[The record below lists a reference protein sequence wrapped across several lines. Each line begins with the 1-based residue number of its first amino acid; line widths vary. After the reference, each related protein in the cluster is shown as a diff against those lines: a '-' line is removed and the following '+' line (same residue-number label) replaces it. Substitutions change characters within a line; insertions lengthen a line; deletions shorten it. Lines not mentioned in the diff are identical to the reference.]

1 MSYNKKVW
9 KSGDRI
15 TKEALNNMENG
26 IEAAHQNS
34 GGTGTSY
41 DDTAIKTDINT
52 IKTDLGTETLN
63 TTAKNVKGAVNE
75 VAAQYKDIAN
85 IGTKEKLNG
94 KFKSTTL
101 EDILLEI
108 YYKIYKTIT
117 NPLSIQINGLIPE
130 INFVADNW
138 SSMTKED
145 PIISQATIDF
155 NGLNW
160 QGYAELKW
168 QGSSSLNY
176 DKKNLTGKFF
186 EDEAKTK
193 KQKFNIK
200 LDANSKAWGN
210 ENKFCF
216 KANYI
221 DHTHAK
227 NIIGARL
234 WSEIVKSRSDYNS
247 LPQELRES
255 PNNCA
260 INGFPVKV
268 TVNGV
273 YQGLYTWNIPK
284 DGWMFNMDEDNP
296 NHAVLCCE
304 YNPNKAI
311 ASALACEFR
320 ATAKCDGTDWSPE
333 FPDALSDAIKISFN
347 NLVNCIKDTDDA
359 TFKATIGNYLD
370 IKSAID
376 YYAYCYYGGFV
387 DSLSKNMILMTYD
400 GIKWLCSMYDM
411 DTWTGSW
418 IDGTLKINYN
428 VLCPEGYQEKYNLLW
443 ERIEKCFAKELK
455 QRYSELRQNIL
466 TSTNVVKKFTD
477 FMNII
482 GSDLYAQD
490 LVPYP
495 NIPNGHVDL
504 LANITQFITRRET
517 FVDSE
522 IQALEEIDITS
533 IPVAGIT
540 IDESLTIDENETGK
554 INATISP
561 ANATNKTITWSSENG
576 NIVNVDSSTGVV
588 TAVSIGTTTITATTQ
603 DGNYT
608 DTCRVTVKAEVI
620 PTEFK
625 ISYLNQWQT
634 DRNYPEKDNTI
645 CFYTTADKN
654 GKYYNS
660 GLIQAMTESNFAE
673 ISNTHCHVEG
683 FTQCSANSLKSQD
696 VEGYHTWVGERL
708 YVRILKSKLSS
719 ATVEGMKEYF
729 TNNPLKVTY
738 VVDDTE
744 EFVTYKLANMEGWT
758 ISSDANGTK
767 VITTTS
773 GIDLTN
779 DTKKAVIIF
788 SKDNKW
794 DYFKGQKN
802 EAGWVSGFNN
812 QVQVYFD
819 STIIPEGVTL
829 ASFKQYLQANNVRI
843 AYLKAKE

>member
-1 MSYNKKVW
+1 MPKNMKTRKAKDGFNYPYTSPDLVIDQNGKSVTTKFNELEDKMKKVG
-9 KSGDRI
+9 S
-15 TKEALNNMENG
+15 
-26 IEAAHQNS
+26 
-34 GGTGTSY
+34 TSI
-41 DDTAIKTDINT
+41 DDT
-52 IKTDLGTETLN
+52 N
-63 TTAKNVKGAVNE
+63 TTTDKTWSSSKIDS
-75 VAAQYKDIAN
+75 QFKDIAN
-85 IGTKEKLNG
+85 IGTKEKLSG
-94 KFKSTTL
+94 KFKATTL

-108 YYKIYKTIT
+108 YNKIYSQTPQIT
-117 NPLSIQINGLIPE
+117 NPLSMQINGLIPE

-138 SSMTKED
+138 SSMTKEN
-145 PIISQATIDF
+145 PIIAQSEIDF
-155 NGLNW
+155 NGLKW

-168 QGSSSLNY
+168 QGSSSIKY
-176 DKKNLTGKFF
+176 DKKNLTGKFY
-186 EDEAKTK
+186 EDRTKAK

-200 LDANSKAWGN
+200 LDANSKEWGN

-260 INGFPVKV
+260 IDGFPVKV

-284 DGWMFNMDEDNP
+284 DGWMFNMNENNS

-304 YNPNKAI
+304 YNWNNKT
-311 ASALACEFR
+311 SACEFR

-333 FPDALSDAIKISFN
+333 FPDVLPDAIKISFN
-347 NLVNCIKDTDDA
+347 NLVNCIKDTDYA

-370 IKSAID
+370 VKSAID

-411 DTWTGSW
+411 DTWAGSY
-418 IDGTLKINYN
+418 INGELNINYN

-443 ERIEKCFAKELK
+443 ERLEKCFAKELK
-455 QRYSELRQNIL
+455 QRYSELRQSIL
-466 TSTNVVKKFTD
+466 TSSNVIKKFTD

-490 LVPYP
+490 LTPYP
-495 NIPNGHVDL
+495 NIPNGNVDL
-504 LANITQFITRRET
+504 LANITQFITQRET

-522 IQALEEIDITS
+522 IEALEEIDVTS
-533 IPVAGIT
+533 IPVTGIT
-540 IDESLTIDENETGK
+540 IDETLTIDENGTGK
-554 INATISP
+554 INATITP
-561 ANATNKTITWSSENG
+561 ANATNKTIVWSSENEK
-576 NIVNVDSSTGVV
+576 VVSVDSNTGIV
-588 TAVSIGTTTITATTQ
+588 TAVSVGTTTITATTQ

-608 DTCRVTVKAEVI
+608 DTCRVTVKAEVM
-620 PTEFK
+620 PTEFR
-625 ISYLNQWQT
+625 ISYLNQWQI
-634 DRNYPEKDNTI
+634 DKNYPEKDNTI
-645 CFYTTADKN
+645 CFYTTADEN

-660 GLIQAMTESNFAE
+660 GLISAMTESNFAE

-683 FTQCSANSLKSQD
+683 FTHCSVNSLKFQD

-708 YVRILKSKLSS
+708 YIRILKSKLSS

-744 EFVTYKLANMEGWT
+744 EFVTYKLADMEGWS
-758 ISSDANGTK
+758 ILSASYGTEVK
-767 VITTTS
+767 TSTS
-773 GIDLTN
+773 GMDLKN
-779 DTKKAVIIF
+779 DVRKATLAF

-794 DYFKGQKN
+794 IFYNAGAKA
-802 EAGWVSGFNN
+802 EAGWISGYQSNVIIVFNN
-812 QVQVYFD
+812 
-819 STIIPEGVTL
+819 TIIPEGVTL

>member
-1 MSYNKKVW
+1 MAEVKILKFNNGTFEIADKKA
-9 KSGDRI
+9 R
-15 TKEALNNMENG
+15 AQFEN
-26 IEAAHQNS
+26 
-34 GGTGTSY
+34 
-41 DDTAIKTDINT
+41 
-52 IKTDLGTETLN
+52 
-63 TTAKNVKGAVNE
+63 
-75 VAAQYKDIAN
+75 IAN
-85 IGTKEKLNG
+85 IGTKEKLSG
-94 KFKSTTL
+94 KFKATTL

-108 YYKIYKTIT
+108 YNKIYSQTPQIT
-117 NPLSIQINGLIPE
+117 NPLSMQINGLIPE

-138 SSMTKED
+138 SSMTKEN
-145 PIISQATIDF
+145 PIIAQSEIDF

-168 QGSSSLNY
+168 QGSSSINY
-176 DKKNLTGKFF
+176 DKKNLTVKFY
-186 EDEAKTK
+186 EDGTKAK

-200 LDANSKAWGN
+200 LDANSKEWGN

-260 INGFPVKV
+260 IDGFPVKV

-284 DGWMFNMDEDNP
+284 DGWMFNMDENNS

-304 YNPNKAI
+304 YNWNNKT
-311 ASALACEFR
+311 SACEFR

-333 FPDALSDAIKISFN
+333 FPDVLPDAIKISFN

-370 IKSAID
+370 VKSAID
-376 YYAYCYYGGFV
+376 YYVYCYYGGFV
-387 DSLSKNMILMTYD
+387 DNLSKNMILMTYD

-411 DTWTGSW
+411 DAWAGSF
-418 IDGTLKINYN
+418 IGGELNIKYN

-455 QRYSELRQNIL
+455 QRYSELRQSIL
-466 TSTNVVKKFTD
+466 TSSNVIKKFTD

-482 GSDLYAQD
+482 GSDLYSQD
-490 LVPYP
+490 LTPYP
-495 NIPNGHVDL
+495 NIPNGDVDL
-504 LANITQFITRRET
+504 LANITQFISQRET

-522 IQALEEIDITS
+522 IEALEEIDVTS
-533 IPVAGIT
+533 IPVTGIT
-540 IDESLTIDENETGK
+540 IDKTLTIDENGTGK
-554 INATISP
+554 INATITP
-561 ANATNKTITWSSENG
+561 ANATNKTIIWSSENEK
-576 NIVNVDSSTGVV
+576 VVSVDSSTGVV

-608 DTCRVTVKAEVI
+608 DTCSVTVKAEVM
-620 PTEFK
+620 PTEFP
-625 ISYLNQWQT
+625 IDYLNDWKIDT
-634 DRNYPEKDNTI
+634 NYPELDNTI
-645 CFYTTADKN
+645 CFYTTVDPN

-660 GLIQAMTESNFAE
+660 GLVGAMCENAFVE
-673 ISNTHCHVEG
+673 ITNTHCHVEG
-683 FTQCSANSLKSQD
+683 FTQGYVNELKKQD
-696 VEGYHTWVGERL
+696 VERYHTWIGNRL

-719 ATVEGMKEYF
+719 ATIEGMAEYF

-744 EFVTYKLANMEGWT
+744 EFATYKLSDMEGWT
-758 ISSDANGTK
+758 ISSTSYGAEAKTSS
-767 VITTTS
+767 S

-779 DTKKAVIIF
+779 DTRKATVIF
-788 SKDNKW
+788 SKDDKW
-794 DYFKGQKN
+794 DYYRGDKRV
-802 EAGWVSGFNN
+802 AGWVSGFNSY
-812 QVQVYFD
+812 VIMVFD
-819 STIIPEGVTL
+819 STIMSEELTL
-829 ASFKQYLQANNVRI
+829 ANFKQYLQTNNVRI
-843 AYLKAKE
+843 AYLKDKE